1 MTRES
6 VNSEEAVS
14 PAQEAALLDAVNLHR
29 LACPACLGTLS
40 STSSGNSKR
49 LVCTMCGRVYPVI
62 GAIPVLIA
70 ERAE

>member
-6 VNSEEAVS
+6 MNPEESAN
-14 PAQEAALLDAVNLHR
+14 PEQEFALLDAVNQDR
-29 LACPACLGTLS
+29 LACPACLGNLS
-40 STSSGNSKR
+40 SASSGKSKQ
-49 LVCTMCGRVYPVI
+49 LVCALCSRAYPVI